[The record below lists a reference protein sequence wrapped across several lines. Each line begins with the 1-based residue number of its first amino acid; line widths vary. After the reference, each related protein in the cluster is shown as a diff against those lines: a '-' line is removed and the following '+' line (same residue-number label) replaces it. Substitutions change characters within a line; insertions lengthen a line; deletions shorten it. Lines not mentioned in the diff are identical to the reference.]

1 MTKPSTFIASKVCI
15 VSSNDSPFFIEELSG
30 EKSKTSKPNFFAA
43 CSNDNL
49 VLVLGSQ
56 NKRQIV
62 FPTPTCSIFGHLL
75 RILEVRSKILSIKSF
90 SRLAISEILFKLI
103 FSQCLLQFYFSL
115 ISS

>member
-1 MTKPSTFIASKVCI
+1 M
-15 VSSNDSPFFIEELSG
+15 SSNDSPFFIEELSG
-30 EKSKTSKPNFFAA
+30 EKSKTSKPYFFAA

-62 FPTPTCSIFGHLL
+62 FPTPTCSRFGQFLL
-75 RILEVRSKILSIKSF
+75 IDEVESKTLSRKTF

-103 FSQCLLQFYFSL
+103 FSQCL
-115 ISS
+115 

>member
-1 MTKPSTFIASKVCI
+1 MKPSTFIASKVRI
-15 VSSNDSPFFIEELSG
+15 VSSNDSPFFSEELSG
-30 EKSKTSKPNFFAA
+30 EKSKTLKPNLFAA
-43 CSNDNL
+43 CSKESL

-56 NKRQIV
+56 NKKQTV
-62 FPTPTCSIFGHLL
+62 LPAPTCSIFGHLL

-115 ISS
+115 ILS